1 MPCSKRITRCTEAPL
16 WRRTSQVPHHWRPC
30 TCSRVPNANRNC
42 VPCRSLPRRSPSPSP
57 LSLAAVQ
64 TTLATLETFRT
75 AFTGLLADKT
85 ATQSGQTALEA
96 ASATAL
102 LRSRRLRLVLHRTL
116 GRIVGARWRPLWPL
130 GHGAWVR
137 LRRRRRYQQVCR
149 ERASRSS
156 SLTGWG
162 CCG

>member
-1 MPCSKRITRCTEAPL
+1 L
-16 WRRTSQVPHHWRPC
+16 WRRTSQVPHHWRTC
-30 TCSRVPNANRNC
+30 TCSRVPNANRNR
-42 VPCRSLPRRSPSPSP
+42 VPCRFLPRRSPSPSPSPSP
-57 LSLAAVQ
+57 LSLAAVHK
-64 TTLATLETFRT
+64 TLATVETFRA

-85 ATQSGQTALEA
+85 TTQSCQTALEA
-96 ASATAL
+96 TSATAL
-102 LRSRRLRLVLHRTL
+102 LWSRRLRLVLHRAL
-116 GRIVGARWRPLWPL
+116 RRIVGARWRPLWPLWPL